1 MSGFTV
7 QLVASSTKTVFGR
20 PLFPAFAYTVPL
32 DGGFAGSLRR
42 LQLLRAIGPFADVV
56 AAAVTYDDPTES
68 ADQSAPYTLTVTA
81 SCSPA
86 APEGSD
92 VWGPRRLGPHAVAAC
107 GYAGFAR

>member
-68 ADQSAPYTLTVTA
+68 ADPVRAVHAHRDGVVQPG
-81 SCSPA
+81 
-86 APEGSD
+86 GS
-92 VWGPRRLGPHAVAAC
+92 
-107 GYAGFAR
+107 